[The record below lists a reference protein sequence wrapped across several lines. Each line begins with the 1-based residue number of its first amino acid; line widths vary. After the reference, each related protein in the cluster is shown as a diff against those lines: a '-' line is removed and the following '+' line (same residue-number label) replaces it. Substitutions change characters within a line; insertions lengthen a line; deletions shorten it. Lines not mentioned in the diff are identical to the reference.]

1 MFSPDASFHG
11 VHGALSRNPRRRQR
25 HDSDSA
31 KNQPDRKRSKISDTT
46 FLDPA
51 SPAVNGNG
59 PPGLNGHTVNGDE
72 KRRSALRHEIPVREK
87 KHSAAPARSV
97 KGDGSTTLT
106 KSPNYSLKQLPSLPE
121 PLRSNSHEDYRAF
134 VLPSTPYAVAFTRE
148 HAFVWDYTTPV
159 PTPSSSRT
167 LSLPYP
173 LKRSEPLPVGSL
185 VNTGPSGDL
194 GLIVVHPTSGKIKFW
209 ENVDSAES
217 LSLFQQR
224 RQGIEGSVGNLLS
237 GETVVDIVDAEHAG
251 FVLVFSTGRVAQLTV
266 RDSQGR
272 PHISVQF
279 LRSQQ
284 QNNSSSFFGN
294 LSSFFSGSGWNRD
307 VTAVKVRPSQLKGQ
321 LEVVVATGSGSFQVW
336 DLNWAGQH
344 ALKEEINARQELLA
358 AFEAGVIPEMRGNGT
373 SVRVLD
379 INIFD
384 EPKVQAL
391 DDSVVAASSSIGL
404 LALVALS
411 RPAGTR
417 YGIVEVD
424 LIGSVAK
431 VARMIPLDTFAGD
444 PTQQT
449 AKTGKLLVPAPGH
462 TAFAILNNAL
472 VITSLLEPNE
482 SPDMQLVVDV
492 GTAPRP
498 FQDVVCFRKERN
510 LRFVGYALEESS
522 RKTKQSSCVIFARGI
537 GAIRVTAVAP
547 SLDGKDPERSRATAK
562 SRISQAVWFG
572 SAPDSIFDFS
582 AKPDFTFEY
591 QEIETA
597 ALQISQEVLDS
608 SSEHIPVGLA
618 SQSQQLA
625 LRAGALANLAKHLK
639 ENYPPLSRVVK
650 WQLLWNAEK
659 LASAQGVWDYYEER
673 LKLKTPHKPLLD
685 EIVDMLHERHKS
697 ELRPELGELDPIR
710 QWFVKDVSKMHIMIP
725 WAQLSVREVY
735 KEGVKDYRTLILLVS
750 EADDICL
757 NALEKSFSFRRDH
770 LFDYGLEAEELDYNI
785 LTTGYEGLP
794 LPWTSNPNIVNSIRS
809 LVDLAREMVW
819 QISEEE
825 GELPFSKKVA
835 GDNPRLV
842 KLCCQVHMERYRWCL
857 AQPDDKTRATGQALK
872 QEFESNIRHNQVTS
886 LAKIGM
892 AESGMII
899 AERLKDMRTLVSL
912 VWDELNFLGE
922 ERDNTD
928 NEEEERHFENSLKK
942 LEQRIRTYFER
953 FGQAWADA
961 LFASH
966 IHLNKSGMML
976 DKRSVGQELL
986 TQFLRARPA
995 YAKLTWINDILGEN
1009 DFASAS
1015 QALIHVGTKQETRD
1029 WSKKVEMSLA
1039 KLSLLAAEADG
1050 KTGAIDNPRAQR
1062 ARCDSELRLLEL
1074 QEKVYRHIKPTIDGA
1089 LDDDSAIDLVM
1100 MDYGTL
1106 FVKDRPA
1113 LQQLLK
1119 RGFEE
1124 TIAHRSL
1131 DAGLLIDIL
1140 TLMDHAQHEP
1150 GSQDIS
1156 GRQNFLAFQALAA
1169 SEGIL
1174 DKVTWEGSLK
1184 LAWKRTFL
1192 CDDWEAINNTVQQAD
1207 AQVQLALENTLIF
1220 WTLKQ
1225 GYQSGLWEKHPSLQ
1239 LLSPSEVLDAG
1250 CRAEELQSRFPS
1262 EDLRDPIIKDNI
1274 KDDDDLQG
1282 FLSACRLDYWYAE
1295 IKELARRRAFSDAE
1309 LDVPGTGLSMQ
1320 VVQED
1325 RDVTP
1330 RANAR
1335 VNGIMGTVEEEPEE
1349 EEAAAVEDSDA
1360 NLQSAVGFEGDD
1372 EQSELEGEAMEE

>member
-31 KNQPDRKRSKISDTT
+31 KNQPDRKRSKISDAS
-46 FLDPA
+46 FLEPV

-59 PPGLNGHTVNGDE
+59 SSGLNGHTVNGDE

-87 KHSAAPARSV
+87 HSAAPARSI
-97 KGDGSTTLT
+97 KGDGSTILT
-106 KSPNYSLKQLPSLPE
+106 KSPNYTFKQLPSLPD
-121 PLRSNSHEDYRAF
+121 PLRSNPHEDYRAF
-134 VLPSTPYAVAFTRE
+134 VLPATRYAVAFTRE

-173 LKRSEPLPVGSL
+173 LKRSDPLPVGSL

-194 GLIVVHPTSGKIKFW
+194 GLIVVHPISGKIKFW

-224 RQGIEGSVGNLLS
+224 RQGIEGSVGSLLS
-237 GETVVDIVDAEHAG
+237 GETVVDIVNAEHAG
-251 FVLVFSTGRVAQLTV
+251 FVLVFSTGRLAQLTV

-279 LRSQQ
+279 LRSQS

-294 LSSFFSGSGWNRD
+294 LSSFFSGSGWNKD

-344 ALKEEINARQELLA
+344 ALKEEINAQQELLA
-358 AFEAGVIPEMRGNGT
+358 SFEAGVIPEMRGNGT
-373 SVRVLD
+373 SARVLD
-379 INIFD
+379 FTITD
-384 EPKVQAL
+384 GLKPQSSE
-391 DDSVVAASSSIGL
+391 DSLIATPSSIGL

-411 RPAGTR
+411 GPARTT
-417 YGIVEVD
+417 YGIVEVE
-424 LIGSVAK
+424 LIGCSAK
-431 VARMIPLDTFAGD
+431 VSRMIALDKFAGS
-444 PTQQT
+444 PAQQ
-449 AKTGKLLVPAPGH
+449 APDSGKLLVPAPGH
-462 TAFAILNNAL
+462 TAFAVFSNAV
-472 VITSLLEPNE
+472 VITSLLEPSD
-482 SPDMQLVVDV
+482 SPDTQLMVDV
-492 GTAPRP
+492 GTAPKP
-498 FQDVVCFRKERN
+498 FQDVIYFRRERN
-510 LRFVGYALEESS
+510 LRFVGYALEESA
-522 RKTKQSSCVIFARGI
+522 RKTKQSSCMIFTRGL
-537 GAIRVTAVAP
+537 GAIRVSAASP
-547 SLDGKDPERSRATAK
+547 SLDGKDPERARATAK
-562 SRISQAVWFG
+562 SRITQAVWFG

-582 AKPDFTFEY
+582 AKPEFTFEN
-591 QEIETA
+591 QEVEAA
-597 ALQISQEVLDS
+597 ALQISQEILDS

-625 LRAGALANLAKHLK
+625 LRAGALAHLARHLK

-659 LASAQGVWDYYEER
+659 LASAHGVWDYYEER
-673 LKLKTPHKPLLD
+673 LKMKTPHAPLLD

-757 NALEKSFSFRRDH
+757 NALEKAFSFRRDH
-770 LFDYGLEAEELDYNI
+770 LFEYGLESEELDYNI

-794 LPWTSNPNIVNSIRS
+794 LPWTSTPNIVNAIRA

-819 QISEEE
+819 QISEQE

-857 AQPDDKTRATGQALK
+857 AQSDDKTRATGQALK
-872 QEFESNIRHNQVTS
+872 QEFENHVRHNQVTS

-899 AERLKDMRTLVSL
+899 AERFKDMKTLVSL
-912 VWDELNFLGE
+912 VWDELHFLGE

-928 NEEEERHFENSLKK
+928 NEEEERHFANSLKK
-942 LEQRIRTYFER
+942 LENRIRSYFDR

-961 LFASH
+961 LYNSH
-966 IHLNKSGMML
+966 VHLNRSGMML
-976 DKRSVGQELL
+976 DRRDVGQDLL
-986 TQFLRARPA
+986 TRFLRSRPA
-995 YAKLTWINDILGEN
+995 FAKISWINDVLGEN
-1009 DFASAS
+1009 DFVTAS
-1015 QALIHVGTKQETRD
+1015 QALMHVGMKQETRD

-1050 KTGAIDNPRAQR
+1050 KTEHIDKPEARRAL
-1062 ARCDSELRLLEL
+1062 CDSELRLLEL
-1074 QEKVYRHIKPTIDGA
+1074 QEKVYKHIKPTIDGA

-1124 TIAHRSL
+1124 IIAHRAL
-1131 DAGLLIDIL
+1131 DAGLLIDVL
-1140 TLMDHAQHEP
+1140 TLMDHAQHESGP
-1150 GSQDIS
+1150 QDIS
-1156 GRQNFLAFQALAA
+1156 GRQNFMAFEALAA

-1207 AQVQLALENTLIF
+1207 AQVRLALENTLVC

-1225 GYQSGLWEKHPSLQ
+1225 GYQSGLWDKHPSLRH
-1239 LLSPSEVLDAG
+1239 LSPSEVLDAG

-1295 IKELARRRAFSDAE
+1295 IKELAKTQAFSDAE
-1309 LDVPGTGLSMQ
+1309 LDVQRAGLSMQ

-1330 RANAR
+1330 RATGR
-1335 VNGIMGTVEEEPEE
+1335 VNGIMGTVEEEPEA

-1360 NLQSAVGFEGDD
+1360 VLQSAGGFEGDD
-1372 EQSELEGEAMEE
+1372 EQSELEGEPMEE